1 MYIPPVLIA
10 SFVSGIIAVL
20 ILLHHGWKHSH
31 DDANSHARS
40 ESCMA
45 VCFFQPS
52 DVCNFKTW
60 NHENFVIFFSA
71 LSLVLAFISL
81 FYLG

>member
-1 MYIPPVLIA
+1 MDIPPVLIA

-31 DDANSHARS
+31 DDLNSRARS
-40 ESCMA
+40 ESCLE
-45 VCFFQPS
+45 VCYFQPS
-52 DVCNFKTW
+52 DVCKFNTW
-60 NHENFVIFFSA
+60 NHENFILLFSG
-71 LSLVLAFISL
+71 LSLVLAFTSL